1 MINKLFEKYLYLQ
14 PEISIY
20 KDLEGFFTDRVV
32 KEIDIIIDISN
43 QMVLNEETLSLLNEI
58 HLRIQKVG
66 FCMVLIKNNYSNA
79 LNYNNLICIP
89 TLQEAKDYIE
99 MEHFQR
105 NLGI

>member
-58 HLRIQKVG
+58 HLRIKKVG
-66 FCMVLIKNNYSNA
+66 FCMVLIKKNHSNA
-79 LNYNNLICIP
+79 LNYYNLICIP

-99 MEHFQR
+99 IEHFQR